1 MLFIPWGLKLVYG
14 FLSDSV
20 PLFGYRRKTYLFFNG
35 ILGFLSIAI
44 LVPCYFTDSTTITV
58 FLIIHM
64 MAVSFNDAIG
74 DSIMVVE
81 AKKDKAR
88 GSEDLQTLSFLN
100 YAISGIVASL
110 LGAVFTQYIHPR
122 WGLGLYSLLPL
133 FMAIASLQLNEK
145 PTVILRSS
153 SASSLH
159 LAQSS
164 GILSRSS
171 S

>member
-1 MLFIPWGLKLVYG
+1 MFFIPWGLKLVYG

-35 ILGFLSIAI
+35 ILGFLSVAI
-44 LVPCYFTDSTTITV
+44 LVPSYFTDSVAITV

-64 MAVSFNDAIG
+64 VAVSFNDAIG

-81 AKKDKAR
+81 AKRDKKR

-100 YAISGIVASL
+100 YAVSGILASL
-110 LGAVFTQYIHPR
+110 LGAFFTQYIHPR
-122 WGLGLYSLLPL
+122 WGLALYSLFSLA
-133 FMAIASLQLNEK
+133 MALAALQLNEK

-153 SASSLH
+153 SAQSLH
-159 LAQSS
+159 LS
-164 GILSRSS
+164 
-171 S
+171 